1 MKGWFFME
9 NYADKAKRLFE
20 SGYNC
25 AQAVFCAFSDITG
38 MDLETGAKVASSF
51 GGGLGRMR
59 EVCGA
64 VSGGAMVLGMVHGG
78 YAPGDQERK
87 KAHYHTVQDFCARF
101 TAENGSIVCRELLA
115 GKTVKPGSDPE
126 ARTPEYYQKR
136 PCSELVW
143 LSANIVSEMLKE
155 CGAIK

>member
-25 AQAVFCAFSDITG
+25 AQAVFCAFEDVTG
-38 MDLETGAKVASSF
+38 MDHETAAKVASSF

-59 EVCGA
+59 EVCGT
-64 VSGGAMVLGMVHGG
+64 VSGAAMVLGMVYGG
-78 YAPGDQERK
+78 YGPGDQDSK
-87 KAHYHTVQDFCARF
+87 VAHYHIVQDFCARF
-101 TAENGSIVCRELLA
+101 TAENGSIICRELLA
-115 GKTVKPGSDPE
+115 GKTVKPGNDPE
-126 ARTPEYYQKR
+126 ARTPEYYKKR

-143 LSANIVSEMLKE
+143 LSAKIVAEMLAE
-155 CGAIK
+155 RENA